1 MSFFKKMSKS
11 FAVAVFGIRH
21 AASERNVRIH
31 FLIAITVLTMGLYLN
46 LAIWEWCAVWLAMG
60 MVLGAEL
67 LNTAIEELSNVIR
80 DQNKLD
86 RMATK
91 LPRDISAGAVLV
103 VSVSSAVVG
112 LLIFIPK
119 LFA

>member
-1 MSFFKKMSKS
+1 MFFFRKMSKS

-21 AASERNVRIH
+21 ASSERNVRIH
-31 FLIAITVLTMGLYLN
+31 LFVAIAVMLLGLYVN
-46 LAIWEWCAVWLAMG
+46 LAIWEWCVIWLAMG

-67 LNTAIEELSNVIR
+67 LNTAIEELSDVVR

-91 LPRDISAGAVLV
+91 LPRDISAGAVLL
-103 VSVSSAVVG
+103 VSFSSAVVG